1 MDVRELAEL
10 RFPTGYVFENGTLFY
25 EKLGDERAPEGC
37 SRPCRPKAIA
47 LCPTAMREVAASTPM
62 PPEARRYG
70 RAILQTGL

>member
-25 EKLGDERAPEGC
+25 EKLGDERARGLLKALQA
-37 SRPCRPKAIA
+37 KAIT

-62 PPEARRYG
+62 PPEGRRYG
-70 RAILQTGL
+70 RAILQAGL